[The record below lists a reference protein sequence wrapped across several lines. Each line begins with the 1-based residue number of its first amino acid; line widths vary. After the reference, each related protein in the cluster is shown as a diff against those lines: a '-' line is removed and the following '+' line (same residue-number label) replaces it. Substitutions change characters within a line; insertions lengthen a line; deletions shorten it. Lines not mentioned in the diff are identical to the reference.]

1 MEIKWTPALKIG
13 HDVIDNQH
21 IELFGLF
28 DEFVEG
34 CAKEGGK
41 VSVVE
46 LYQSLKE
53 YVEKHFRDEEALMA
67 SSGYPGLEKQ
77 KREHQ
82 KFQRQV
88 SELGST
94 ISRQGV
100 TLIELVQMNKLL
112 VNLLVN
118 HVQDV
123 DQKFGEYLRKTGGG
137 E

>member
-13 HDVIDNQH
+13 HAVIDNQH
-21 IELFGLF
+21 IELFSLF

-34 CAKEGGK
+34 CAKERGK

-46 LYQSLKE
+46 LYQSLKD

-123 DQKFGEYLRKTGGG
+123 DQKFGEYLRKTGG
-137 E
+137 EE

>member
-1 MEIKWTPALKIG
+1 MEIKWTSALKIG
-13 HDVIDNQH
+13 HHIIDSQH
-21 IELFGLF
+21 IELFSLF
-28 DEFVEG
+28 DEFVDG
-34 CAKEGGK
+34 CAKGQGK

-88 SELGST
+88 TELGDT

-112 VNLLVN
+112 VNWLVN

-123 DQKFGEYLRKTGGG
+123 DQKFGEYLREPTGG

>member
-1 MEIKWTPALKIG
+1 MEIKWIPALKIG

-21 IELFGLF
+21 IELFSLF

-34 CAKEGGK
+34 CAKERGK

-46 LYQSLKE
+46 LHQKLKE

>member
-13 HDVIDNQH
+13 HAVIDNQH
-21 IELFGLF
+21 IELFSLF

-34 CAKEGGK
+34 CAKERGK

-46 LYQSLKE
+46 LYQSLKD

-94 ISRQGV
+94 ISRRGV

-123 DQKFGEYLRKTGGG
+123 DQKFGEYLRKTGG
-137 E
+137 EE

>member
-13 HDVIDNQH
+13 HAVIDNQH
-21 IELFGLF
+21 IELFSLF

-34 CAKEGGK
+34 CAKERGK

-46 LYQSLKE
+46 LYQSLKD
-53 YVEKHFRDEEALMA
+53 YVEKHLRDEEALMA

-123 DQKFGEYLRKTGGG
+123 DQKFGEYLRKTGG
-137 E
+137 EE

>member
-1 MEIKWTPALKIG
+1 MEIKWIPALKIG

-21 IELFGLF
+21 IELFSLF

-34 CAKEGGK
+34 CAKERGT

-46 LYQSLKE
+46 LHQKLKE

>member
-13 HDVIDNQH
+13 HAVIDNQH
-21 IELFGLF
+21 IELFSLF

-34 CAKEGGK
+34 CAKERGK

-46 LYQSLKE
+46 LHQKLKE

-123 DQKFGEYLRKTGGG
+123 DQKFGEYLRKTGG
-137 E
+137 EE

>member
-13 HDVIDNQH
+13 HDVIDSQH
-21 IELFGLF
+21 IELFSLF
-28 DEFVEG
+28 DAFVDG
-34 CAKEGGK
+34 CAKGRGK
-41 VSVVE
+41 ISVVE

-88 SELGST
+88 LELGNT

-100 TLIELVQMNKLL
+100 TLMELVQMNKLL
-112 VNLLVN
+112 VNWLVN

-123 DQKFGEYLRKTGGG
+123 DRKFGEYLRETADG